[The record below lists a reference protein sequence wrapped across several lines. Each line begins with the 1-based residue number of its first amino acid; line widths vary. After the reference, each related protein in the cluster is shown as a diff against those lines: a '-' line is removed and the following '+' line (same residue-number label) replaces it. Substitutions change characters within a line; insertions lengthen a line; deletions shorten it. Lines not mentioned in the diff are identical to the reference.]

1 MLNISVNFELFLF
14 VQIGNHFLIAI
25 QSYVFLKKNCIFL
38 TSFYVLY
45 SVVCALDY
53 SLVRQVVVPIQL
65 YSKCFPMQWCEKD
78 ERKRQQSSRQYILTK
93 KQWRMGSD
101 SFERSIRHRICGSF
115 FLSLSFFCSQVIR
128 KKSSKRGIAQ
138 TYLQLPIRQWG
149 AVNFYLLV
157 LSS

>member
-1 MLNISVNFELFLF
+1 MYFLNNFL
-14 VQIGNHFLIAI
+14 
-25 QSYVFLKKNCIFL
+25 
-38 TSFYVLY
+38 LY
-45 SVVCALDY
+45 SFVCALDY

-101 SFERSIRHRICGSF
+101 SFERSIRHGICGSF

-128 KKSSKRGIAQ
+128 KKSSNDTFFGSKRGIAQ
-138 TYLQLPIRQWG
+138 MYLQLPIRQWG
-149 AVNFYLLV
+149 AGNFCLLV
-157 LSS
+157 LSI